1 MKLKRS
7 FALVLSLVIVAAG
20 LTACGSKKTES
31 TGGDS
36 TPAATEAAAAEGA
49 TEAAA
54 TEAATETPSENITV
68 TLGVVGSV
76 YEELWAPAKEKLASE
91 GIDLKIQQ
99 FSDYTTPNNALAN
112 GEIDLNAFQH
122 HIYLDTEIQNNG
134 YKIEPIGY
142 TFIIPLNL
150 YSSKVKSVGD
160 IKDGDTVAIPNDV
173 TNGGRALKVLAAAK
187 LITLKDSANFSPTVE
202 DIETYNVK
210 IKIKELAA
218 NTIPS
223 ALPDVTAAIIN
234 GNFALDFGLK
244 TQDAIFADT
253 SLTEEKYWNLI
264 AAKSADLEDQSKVDT
279 FKKVVQA
286 FQTAETE
293 KIFNDK
299 FGGYFIK
306 EGWDQD
312 LLSK

>member
-20 LTACGSKKTES
+20 LTACGSKKTAT
-31 TGGDS
+31 TGGDN
-36 TPAATEAAAAEGA
+36 TPAATEAATEGA
-49 TEAAA
+49 TEAVA
-54 TEAATETPSENITV
+54 TEAATETPAENVTV

-76 YEELWAPAKEKLASE
+76 YEELWASAKEKLASE

-122 HIYLDTEIQNNG
+122 HIYLDTEIQNNS

-244 TQDAIFADT
+244 TGDAIFADT